1 MMGEG
6 TKSPVDIVDCAE
18 EDLEAW
24 LKNKV
29 LTPRTQS
36 GDTCQ
41 GTDDVGSNHRGTI
54 PMSSNG
60 IVHQVP
66 EASGGDTGLFSHS
79 EELNGPVIE
88 TGEVPVVESELVVEA
103 RDVEARD
110 SAVEAE
116 NIRMS
121 DPVIEAGNDS
131 VLADEA
137 VLPDQSPATSSQAI
151 EAVASADRVGHVVC
165 F

>member
-1 MMGEG
+1 
-6 TKSPVDIVDCAE
+6 
-18 EDLEAW
+18 
-24 LKNKV
+24 
-29 LTPRTQS
+29 
-36 GDTCQ
+36 
-41 GTDDVGSNHRGTI
+41 
-54 PMSSNG
+54 MSSNG

-79 EELNGPVIE
+79 EESNGPVIE

-137 VLPDQSPATSSQAI
+137 ILPDQSHATSHQAI
-151 EAVASADRVGHVVC
+151 EVVPSADRVGQAVVSERSDA
-165 F
+165 FDTSMLVEAGARNTHAMVTRSKASVFKPKAYHL